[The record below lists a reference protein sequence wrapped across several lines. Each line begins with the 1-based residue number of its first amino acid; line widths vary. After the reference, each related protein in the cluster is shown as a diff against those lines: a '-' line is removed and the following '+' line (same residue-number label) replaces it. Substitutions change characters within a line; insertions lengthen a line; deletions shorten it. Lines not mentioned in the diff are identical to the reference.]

1 MAPKRRLRN
10 SDGQDPPSKV
20 FIMDETVAEY
30 IRRTVLR
37 IPRSETSKMLTS
49 WGFLSETQLQS
60 LKIHHLKEKI
70 SEAVVELCE
79 ENQAT
84 IKDAAQLDLIYN
96 YIYQDKKNWIAY
108 QMTREDDED
117 AVIFNWTT
125 FKKKFKCT
133 LLSVLK
139 NATISFK
146 EYEDNAVWIRIAW
159 GTQYTRPNQ
168 YKPTYVVYHSQTP
181 YVFITNSKVRRN
193 NTLLFQALLA
203 ATCYKDIHEMGLRS
217 HCLNSLKVILFKR
230 FSQTFQTYLPQ
241 PLQEKNSSLE
251 NVDPRIILEDKHEKE
266 RIQKVNQE
274 TFGNSPQPKLEHAQY
289 KLETV
294 FKSEE
299 RSILNTDEPFRCTI
313 RFSSPHL
320 LEALK
325 SLGPSGI
332 ADAPLSPLLTC
343 ITQKAR
349 NYFKIREK
357 KDDLSQT
364 SNTFQ
369 VN

>member
-10 SDGQDPPSKV
+10 SGGQDPPSKV

-60 LKIHHLKEKI
+60 LKIHHFKEKI

-84 IKDAAQLDLIYN
+84 IKDAAELDLIYN
-96 YIYQDKKNWIAY
+96 YIYQDKKTWIVY

-146 EYEDNAVWIRIAW
+146 EYEDNSVWIRIAW

-181 YVFITNSKVRRN
+181 YIFIANSMVKRN

-241 PLQEKNSSLE
+241 PLQEKNSTLE
-251 NVDPRIILEDKHEKE
+251 NVDPRIIIEDKHEKE
-266 RIQKVNQE
+266 RIQ
-274 TFGNSPQPKLEHAQY
+274 

-325 SLGPSGI
+325 SLGPCGI

-343 ITQKAR
+343 ITRKAR

-357 KDDLSQT
+357 KDLSQT
-364 SNTFQ
+364 NNTFQ

>member
-1 MAPKRRLRN
+1 
-10 SDGQDPPSKV
+10 
-20 FIMDETVAEY
+20 MDETVAEY

-49 WGFLSETQLQS
+49 WGRSHSVCNIFL
-60 LKIHHLKEKI
+60 
-70 SEAVVELCE
+70 
-79 ENQAT
+79 
-84 IKDAAQLDLIYN
+84 DN
-96 YIYQDKKNWIAY
+96 YIYQDKKTWIVY

-139 NATISFK
+139 NTTISFK

-181 YVFITNSKVRRN
+181 YVFIANSRVRRN

-217 HCLNSLKVILFKR
+217 HCLNSLKVILFER
-230 FSQTFQTYLPQ
+230 FSQTFQTYLAQ
-241 PLQEKNSSLE
+241 PLQENGSTLE
-251 NVDPRIILEDKHEKE
+251 NVDPRIIIEDKHEKE

-274 TFGNSPQPKLEHAQY
+274 TFGNGPQPKLEHAQY

-299 RSILNTDEPFRCTI
+299 NSILNTDEPFRCTI
-313 RFSSPHL
+313 RFSSPNL

-325 SLGPSGI
+325 SLGTSGI

-343 ITQKAR
+343 ITRKAR

-364 SNTFQ
+364 SNIFQ
-369 VN
+369 NQVC

>member
-10 SDGQDPPSKV
+10 SGGQDPPSKV

-60 LKIHHLKEKI
+60 LKIHHFKEKI

-84 IKDAAQLDLIYN
+84 IKDAAELDLIY
-96 YIYQDKKNWIAY
+96 
-108 QMTREDDED
+108 DED

-146 EYEDNAVWIRIAW
+146 EYEDNSVWIRIAW

-181 YVFITNSKVRRN
+181 YIFIANSMVKRN

-241 PLQEKNSSLE
+241 PLQEKNSTLE
-251 NVDPRIILEDKHEKE
+251 NVDPRIIIEDKHEKE

-274 TFGNSPQPKLEHAQY
+274 TFGNGPQPKLEHAQY

-325 SLGPSGI
+325 SLGPCGI

-343 ITQKAR
+343 ITRKAR

-357 KDDLSQT
+357 KDLSQT
-364 SNTFQ
+364 NNTFQ

>member
-1 MAPKRRLRN
+1 MAPKRRLR
-10 SDGQDPPSKV
+10 SSGGQNPPSKV

-37 IPRSETSKMLTS
+37 IPRSETSKMLST

-60 LKIHHLKEKI
+60 LNVHQIKEKV

-79 ENQAT
+79 KNHAT
-84 IKDAAQLDLIYN
+84 IKDAAQLDIIYN
-96 YIYQDKKNWIAY
+96 YTYQDKKIWTVY
-108 QMTREDDED
+108 RMTREGNED
-117 AVIFNWTT
+117 SVIFNWTN
-125 FKKKFKCT
+125 FKRQFKYT

-139 NATISFK
+139 NATVSFK
-146 EYEDNAVWIRIAW
+146 ECEDNAVWIRIAW

-181 YVFITNSKVRRN
+181 YVFIANSKFRSN
-193 NTLLFQALLA
+193 ISLLFQALLA
-203 ATCYKDIHEMGLRS
+203 AASYKNIHEMDLRS
-217 HCLNSLKVILFKR
+217 RCLDSLKVILFKGYC
-230 FSQTFQTYLPQ
+230 QNFQTYLPR
-241 PLQEKNSSLE
+241 PIQEKNSVLE
-251 NVDPRIILEDKHEKE
+251 NVDPRIILEDKHEKD
-266 RIQKVNQE
+266 RIQRVNRE
-274 TFGNSPQPKLEHAQY
+274 AFGDGPQPKLEFAQY

-299 RSILNTDEPFRCTI
+299 ENSILNTNEPFRCMI
-313 RFSSPHL
+313 KFSSPHL

-349 NYFKIREK
+349 NYFKIRER
-357 KDDLSQT
+357 KDVFSQ
-364 SNTFQ
+364 SCADQ
-369 VN
+369 

>member
-10 SDGQDPPSKV
+10 SGGQDPPSKI

-37 IPRSETSKMLTS
+37 IPRSETPKMLAS
-49 WGFLSETQLQS
+49 WGFLSETQLQT
-60 LKIHHLKEKI
+60 LKIHHYKEKV
-70 SEAVVELCE
+70 SEAVVGLCE

-84 IKDAAQLDLIYN
+84 IKDAAELDLIYN
-96 YIYQDKKNWIAY
+96 YTYQDKNTWIVY

-117 AVIFNWTT
+117 ASIFNWTT
-125 FKKKFKCT
+125 FQNKFKCT
-133 LLSVLK
+133 LLTVLK

-159 GTQYTRPNQ
+159 GTPYTRPNQ
-168 YKPTYVVYHSQTP
+168 YKPTYIVYHSQTP
-181 YVFITNSKVRRN
+181 YVFITNPRVKKN
-193 NTLLFQALLA
+193 NTLLFEALLA
-203 ATCYKDIHEMGLRS
+203 ATNYKDIHEMGLRS
-217 HCLNSLKVILFKR
+217 HCLESLKVILFKR
-230 FSQTFQTYLPQ
+230 SSQNFQTHLPR
-241 PLQEKNSSLE
+241 PLQEKNSALE

-266 RIQKVNQE
+266 RIQKVNWE
-274 TFGNSPQPKLEHAQY
+274 IFGDGPQPKLENAQY

-294 FKSEE
+294 FKSEKV
-299 RSILNTDEPFRCTI
+299 SILNTDEPFRCMVK
-313 RFSSPHL
+313 FSSPHL

-325 SLGPSGI
+325 ALGPSGI

-343 ITQKAR
+343 ITRKAR

-357 KDDLSQT
+357 KEDISQT

-369 VN
+369 VD